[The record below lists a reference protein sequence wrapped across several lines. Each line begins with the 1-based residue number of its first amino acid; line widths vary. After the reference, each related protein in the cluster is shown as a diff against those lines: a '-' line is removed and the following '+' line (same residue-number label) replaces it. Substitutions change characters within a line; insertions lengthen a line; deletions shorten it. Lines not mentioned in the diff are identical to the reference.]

1 MTIVRWEDE
10 NKTAQEQETAD
21 LWQAMALSKHLY
33 NTEGITAEI
42 ESGGIVMVGAMGAS
56 GVSDGKLPDGND
68 YLWVKRRSAD
78 GKTQYK
84 RRSRK

>member
-1 MTIVRWEDE
+1 MIKVHWKDE
-10 NKTAQEQETAD
+10 NRTAQEQETKD

-33 NTEGITAEI
+33 NNEGITAEI
-42 ESGGIVMVGAMGAS
+42 IADDIIMIGAMGAS
-56 GVSDGKLPDGND
+56 GVVDGKLPDGND

-78 GKTQYK
+78 GKTQYI